1 MTYQLIGR
9 YPELMEIIKLENKN
23 LKISTITS
31 QVVLVLKNLPT
42 NAGDMALIS
51 KWGRS
56 PGGGNGNPLQY
67 SCLGN
72 PMDRRAWRAT
82 VHSVTKS
89 WTQLRHTHT
98 HTHTHTINIFKI

>member
-23 LKISTITS
+23 LKIATITS

-42 NAGDMALIS
+42 NVGDMGLIS

-82 VHSVTKS
+82 VHRVTKS

-98 HTHTHTINIFKI
+98 HTHTHTP